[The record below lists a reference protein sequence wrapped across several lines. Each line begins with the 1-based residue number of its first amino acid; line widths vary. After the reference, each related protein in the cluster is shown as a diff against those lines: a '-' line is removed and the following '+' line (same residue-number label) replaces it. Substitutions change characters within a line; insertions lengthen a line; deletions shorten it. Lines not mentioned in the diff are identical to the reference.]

1 MTYVSKIALSVVAVF
16 AAVTL
21 TGLSTDNR
29 QQAGSGEDASFFVS
43 GADYNAVVQERAGYA
58 FGLGHYVGQHHALK
72 SELKGWQDMV
82 RELSGMA
89 ERDTVVGRLHG
100 ASQEKLGLEVA
111 TDHLLAVKGGLNQ
124 SIKGY
129 QIVLDHQIAQNKAL
143 IQEQM
148 GLRYMLDMQ
157 AKRAG

>member
-1 MTYVSKIALSVVAVF
+1 MTYLSKMALSAVAVIT
-16 AAVTL
+16 AITL
-21 TGLSTDNR
+21 MGLSTDNR
-29 QQAGSGEDASFFVS
+29 QQPGVGEGSNFFVS
-43 GADYNAVVQERAGYA
+43 GSEFNAVVQERAGYA

-89 ERDTVVGRLHG
+89 ESDTLVGRLHG
-100 ASQEKLGLEVA
+100 TRQERLGYEVA
-111 TDHLLAVKGGLNQ
+111 TDQLLTTKAGLNQ
-124 SIKGY
+124 SIMGY

-148 GLRYMLDMQ
+148 GLRYMLGMQ
-157 AKRAG
+157 AKRAS